1 MAINELQII
10 SIETIYTLLIAITSL
25 LVFFKTRKVYNFSN
39 YKGLR
44 YFSNAFLFIAVGFLL
59 RYIIIL
65 QKILSGELLGTIQ
78 QTNLL
83 LILMQFFLILPG
95 MFLLYS
101 LIWKKFENTKYSKK
115 PLNAPVTFI
124 YIVSLI
130 FAIAD
135 FLLQSFLF
143 MYLSQILL
151 FLIASIIAYKNYK
164 TTKQQLKQFYF
175 ISMVLFLIARTIN
188 LIAQYTIDS
197 FPLMRIYTYIITVVV
212 LFLFLYIT
220 NKLTKTTT
228 PITLKEK

>member
-59 RYIIIL
+59 RYIIML

-83 LILMQFFLILPG
+83 LILMQFCLILPG

-115 PLNAPVTFI
+115 PLNKPVTVI
-124 YIVSLI
+124 YAVSLI
-130 FAIAD
+130 FAISD

-143 MYLSQILL
+143 MYISQIFL
-151 FLIASIIAYKNYK
+151 FLIASIIAYKNYEK
-164 TTKQQLKQFYF
+164 TKQQLKQFYF
-175 ISMVLFLIARTIN
+175 ISMVLFLIAMTIN

-220 NKLTKTTT
+220 NKLTKKTT
-228 PITLKEK
+228 ITLKEK